1 MPRGI
6 RSPAHGV
13 ISRPASGRRQATAA
27 KPVVGSWRHPPALHV
42 STVHGSPSSQ
52 PLDVPSTHVGSPGNV
67 VVVVDGRAVV
77 AVVDEVVVE
86 EDVSAVVL
94 VVVVTPTIVDV
105 VVERV
110 LVVTVVEEVVVLVVV
125 PEHSGPGVWRQP
137 LAGSQVSIVQ
147 TFPSSQLTG
156 LPIHRSAKQAS
167 AVVQALPSSHGV
179 PSATTVCVQTPA

>member
-1 MPRGI
+1 MAMPRGI

-13 ISRPASGRRQATAA
+13 ISRPASGKRQATAA
-27 KPVVGSWRHPPALHV
+27 KPVVGSWMHPPALHV

-94 VVVVTPTIVDV
+94 VVVV
-105 VVERV
+105 ERV
-110 LVVTVVEEVVVLVVV
+110 LVVVL
-125 PEHSGPGVWRQP
+125 EHSGPGVWRQP

-156 LPIHRSAKQAS
+156 LPIHRSAK
-167 AVVQALPSSHGV
+167 
-179 PSATTVCVQTPA
+179 

>member
-67 VVVVDGRAVV
+67 VVV
-77 AVVDEVVVE
+77 
-86 EDVSAVVL
+86 VVL

>member
-1 MPRGI
+1 MLRGI

-27 KPVVGSWRHPPALHV
+27 KPVVGSWRHPPAVHV

-52 PLDVPSTHVGSPGNV
+52 PLDVPSTHAGSPGNV

-94 VVVVTPTIVDV
+94 VVVATPTVVDV
-105 VVERV
+105 VDE
-110 LVVTVVEEVVVLVVV
+110 LVVVL
-125 PEHSGPGVWRQP
+125 EHSGTGVWRQP
-137 LAGSQVSIVQ
+137 LAGSQVSIVH
-147 TFPSSQLTG
+147 TFPSSQLTV
-156 LPIHRSAKQAS
+156 LPAHWPAAQAS
-167 AVVQALPSSHGV
+167 APVQALPSSHVV
-179 PSATTVCVQTPA
+179 PSGTIVC